1 MESFFLLVSKNLGE
15 ENLHLYCRMKQK
27 AKFGWKHSV
36 RMMVLTFYNTKF
48 SYSHFQCGF
57 LEPVWKIPIQIM
69 TCKVEYFL
77 FMFVP
82 YF

>member
-36 RMMVLTFYNTKF
+36 RMMVLNFYITKF
-48 SYSHFQCGF
+48 R
-57 LEPVWKIPIQIM
+57 I
-69 TCKVEYFL
+69 
-77 FMFVP
+77 
-82 YF
+82 